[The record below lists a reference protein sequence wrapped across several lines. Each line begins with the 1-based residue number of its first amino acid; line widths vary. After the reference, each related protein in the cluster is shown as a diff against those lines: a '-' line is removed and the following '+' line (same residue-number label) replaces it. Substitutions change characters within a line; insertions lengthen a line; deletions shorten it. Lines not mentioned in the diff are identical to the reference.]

1 MAVIA
6 TPNQSSVKVKYDYGA
21 NLDGDRVY
29 KTKTFGSIKNT
40 ATNDDIM
47 AVVNSI
53 SGLVKAGVTV
63 SATNRIDNYSLTE

>member
-6 TPNQSSVKVKYDYGA
+6 TANQSSVKVKYDYGA

-40 ATNDDIM
+40 ASNDDIM
-47 AVVNSI
+47 AVVNAI
-53 SGLVKAGVTV
+53 SGLMNTDVTV

>member
-1 MAVIA
+1 MAVVA

-21 NLDGDRVY
+21 NVDGDRVY
-29 KTKTFGSIKNT
+29 KSKTFGSIKNT

-53 SGLVKAGVTV
+53 SGLIKTGVTV
-63 SATNRIDNYSLTE
+63 SATNRIDNYSLSE

>member
-1 MAVIA
+1 MAVVA

-21 NLDGDRVY
+21 NVDGDRVY
-29 KTKTFGSIKNT
+29 KTKTLKNKKNT

-53 SGLVKAGVTV
+53 SGLIKTGVTV
-63 SATNRIDNYSLTE
+63 SATNRIDNYSLSE

>member
-1 MAVIA
+1 MAVVA

-53 SGLVKAGVTV
+53 SGLIKTGVTV
-63 SATNRIDNYSLTE
+63 SATNRIDNYSLSE

>member
-1 MAVIA
+1 MAVIS

-21 NLDGDRVY
+21 NVDGDRVY

-40 ATNDDIM
+40 ASNDDIM
-47 AVVNSI
+47 AVVDAI
-53 SGLVKAGVTV
+53 SGLMNTDVTV

>member
-1 MAVIA
+1 MAVVA

-21 NLDGDRVY
+21 NVDGDRVY

-47 AVVNSI
+47 AVVN
-53 SGLVKAGVTV
+53 
-63 SATNRIDNYSLTE
+63 

>member
-1 MAVIA
+1 MAVVA

-53 SGLVKAGVTV
+53 SGLVKTGVTV
-63 SATNRIDNYSLTE
+63 SATNRIDNYSLSE

>member
-1 MAVIA
+1 MAVVA

-21 NLDGDRVY
+21 NVDGDRVY

-47 AVVNSI
+47 EVVNSI
-53 SGLVKAGVTV
+53 SGLVKTGVTV
-63 SATNRIDNYSLTE
+63 SATNRIDNYSLSE

>member
-1 MAVIA
+1 MAVVE
-6 TPNQSSVKVKYDYGA
+6 TPNKSSVKVKYDYGA
-21 NLDGDRVY
+21 NVDGDRVY

-53 SGLVKAGVTV
+53 SGLIKTGVTV
-63 SATNRIDNYSLTE
+63 SATNRIDNYSLSE

>member
-1 MAVIA
+1 MAVVA

-21 NLDGDRVY
+21 NVDGDRVY
-29 KTKTFGSIKNT
+29 KTKTFGAIKNT

-53 SGLVKAGVTV
+53 SGLIKTGVTV
-63 SATNRIDNYSLTE
+63 SATNRIDNYSLSE